1 MDDAVKTKEG
11 VRIGDKKD
19 KVVSAYGSD
28 YTEADGQL
36 LYESGNTR
44 LSFVMKDDEVQS
56 IIYSVNNSME
66 QRIFM
71 SIQYMCCIGIYA
83 ASAPF

>member
-1 MDDAVKTKEG
+1 MMLLRLKKR

-19 KVVSAYGSD
+19 KVLSAYGSD

-36 LYESGNTR
+36 MYESGNTR

-56 IIYSVNNSME
+56 IIYSVK
-66 QRIFM
+66 
-71 SIQYMCCIGIYA
+71 
-83 ASAPF
+83 

>member
-19 KVVSAYGSD
+19 KVLSAYGSD

-36 LYESGNTR
+36 LYESCCHH
-44 LSFVMKDDEVQS
+44 
-56 IIYSVNNSME
+56 NS
-66 QRIFM
+66 
-71 SIQYMCCIGIYA
+71 CCKYCR
-83 ASAPF
+83 